1 MNSYENVTYFCY
13 IENIMEVK
21 RLILFS
27 RKKKQIEAL
36 KLQIM
41 HMNERMM
48 KLEKNL
54 EKQKRK
60 NSSLKKQIHDLK
72 VS

>member
-41 HMNERMM
+41 HMNERIM

>member
-1 MNSYENVTYFCY
+1 MT
-13 IENIMEVK
+13 
-21 RLILFS
+21 LFF

-60 NSSLKKQIHDLK
+60 NSSLKKQICDLNALAHNDDQETLK
-72 VS
+72 